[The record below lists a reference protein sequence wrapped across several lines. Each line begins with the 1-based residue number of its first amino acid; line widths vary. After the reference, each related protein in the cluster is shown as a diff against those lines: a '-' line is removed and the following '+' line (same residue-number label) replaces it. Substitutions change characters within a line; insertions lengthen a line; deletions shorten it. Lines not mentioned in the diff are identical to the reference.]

1 MKYLLIFFTLLLG
14 GCETFKMGAP
24 WPKQSTEVIVECKP
38 LQLYKEQTVT
48 MAELVDLI
56 QQNYRLYHECKLN
69 NDTWVKWYNTHWKK
83 EK

>member
-1 MKYLLIFFTLLLG
+1 MLLA
-14 GCETFKMGAP
+14 GCETFKLGAP
-24 WPKQSTEVIVECKP
+24 WPKQTIEVIQECKQ
-38 LQLYKEQTVT
+38 LQVYKEQTVS

-69 NDTWVKWYNTHWKK
+69 NDSWVKWYNTHWKK